1 MSESRIGVVQR
12 DVKIAAGL
20 FWADYGYLADTVG
33 ELEEGGA
40 DWIHME
46 MRDGAYM
53 NFNVPRGGIDILYG
67 IRPYTKLEIEVQLQT
82 VRPTLD
88 LLKQLADAGADLITL
103 PIETTGET
111 LIQNVSYVKEL
122 GLKVGVWAWQ
132 GAPVLFFDQ
141 YIPFVD
147 IIEYECRYPFWKP
160 VTGAGSPHVMDD
172 TVIESVEELYQM
184 LERRGREGEVDLMED
199 GGLNTSNLETFVQR
213 GMSVGEFSSPLL
225 KGPKGRYKPGAGDIA
240 RATREL
246 KEFLRGLC
254 ETYRTDGGGLRRS
267 IRPD

>member
-1 MSESRIGVVQR
+1 VEKN
-12 DVKIAAGL
+12 VKIAAGL
-20 FWADYGYLADTVG
+20 FWADYGYLADTVS

-46 MRDGAYM
+46 MRDGDYM
-53 NFNVPRGGIDILYG
+53 DFNVPRGGIDILYG
-67 IRPYTKLEIEVQLQT
+67 IRPYTDMEIEVQLQMM
-82 VRPTLD
+82 RPSLD
-88 LLKQLADAGADLITL
+88 LLKQLADAGANLITL

-172 TVIESVEELYQM
+172 IVIESVEELYRM
-184 LERRGREGEVDLMED
+184 LKKRGREKDVDLMED
-199 GGLNTSNLETFVQR
+199 GGLNKSNLESFVSR

-225 KGPKGRYKPGAGDIA
+225 KGPDGRFKPGKGDIA
-240 RATREL
+240 EATRSLKSFLLEL
-246 KEFLRGLC
+246 S
-254 ETYRTDGGGLRRS
+254 ETYRHEDGTLK
-267 IRPD
+267 

>member
-1 MSESRIGVVQR
+1 MSTGKIGSVDRQ
-12 DVKIAAGL
+12 VKMAAGL

-40 DWIHME
+40 DWVHME
-46 MRDGAYM
+46 MRDGDYM
-53 NFNVPRGGIDILYG
+53 DFNVPRGGIDILYG
-67 IRPYTKLEIEVQLQT
+67 IRPYTNLEIEVQLQMM
-82 VRPTLD
+82 RPSLD

-122 GLKVGVWAWQ
+122 GLKAGVWAWQ
-132 GAPVLFFDQ
+132 GTPVLFFDQ
-141 YIPFVD
+141 CIPFVD

-172 TVIESVEELYQM
+172 IVIESVAELYQM
-184 LERRGREGEVDLMED
+184 LKRRGREREVDLMED
-199 GGLNTSNLETFVQR
+199 GGLNKSNLESFVSR

-225 KGPKGRYKPGAGDIA
+225 KGPEGRLKPGSGQIREAAADL
-240 RATREL
+240 RA
-246 KEFLRGLC
+246 FLSDLST
-254 ETYRTDGGGLRRS
+254 TYRNGDGSLK
-267 IRPD
+267 

>member
-1 MSESRIGVVQR
+1 MGEKRIGNVGR

-33 ELEEGGA
+33 ELEAGGV

-46 MRDGAYM
+46 MRDGEYM
-53 NFNVPRGGIDILYG
+53 DFNVPRGGIDILTG
-67 IRPYTKLEIEVQLQT
+67 TRPYTKLEIEVQLQMM
-82 VRPTLD
+82 RPTLD

-111 LIQNVSYVKEL
+111 LIQNISYVKEL

-132 GAPVLFFDQ
+132 GLPVLFFDQ
-141 YIPFVD
+141 FIPFVD

-160 VTGAGSPHVMDD
+160 VTGGKSPHIMDP
-172 TVIESVEELYQM
+172 IVEESISDLYGM
-184 LERRGREGEVDLMED
+184 LRKRGREGDVDLMED
-199 GGLNTSNLETFVQR
+199 GGLNASNLESFVSR

-225 KGPKGRYKPGAGDIA
+225 KGPHGKFTPGDGNIA
-240 RATREL
+240 AAARDL
-246 KEFLRGLC
+246 KEVLRRLSQ
-254 ETYRTDGGGLRRS
+254 TYRNGDGTLK
-267 IRPD
+267 